1 MGVDITLTSEATGT
15 CITMVTMVRGWLS
28 HMRSGGM
35 GTSALKWTLWW
46 KEEALLVE
54 CGPLEA
60 MGIHVNRRA
69 GRPVSSLQPRM
80 DPLWQLHNMS
90 ELVVPGGCFEG
101 REQDSWADAV
111 PQRKLRMEKRK
122 WSGTGFRARGSHPES
137 SRSYSRIS
145 QKSEVGLLYTWREVK
160 QNKSKL
166 SQKPTRNKRKTVL
179 LHLPVSWAPF

>member
-1 MGVDITLTSEATGT
+1 MGVNITLISEATGT

-35 GTSALKWTLWW
+35 GTPALKWTLWW
-46 KEEALLVE
+46 KEGSVGGVWSSGSHGSTYEQKGRAACLLTPAKN
-54 CGPLEA
+54 GPRL
-60 MGIHVNRRA
+60 
-69 GRPVSSLQPRM
+69 
-80 DPLWQLHNMS
+80 PLWQLHNMS
-90 ELVVPGGCFEG
+90 ELVVPGGWFED

-111 PQRKLRMEKRK
+111 PQRKLRMEMRK

-160 QNKSKL
+160 
-166 SQKPTRNKRKTVL
+166 
-179 LHLPVSWAPF
+179 